1 MNIREDIEK
10 TSSELRVIG
19 GIFMKLRK
27 YIRTISFFTFFLTLF
42 TILNSIVSISAVSKI
57 DIPDKLIIRVSRDR
71 IYEVQY
77 DNYTIGANKINA
89 EGRNEVVYCLEIDQ
103 DYPSGELFERTDK
116 LNEEVDGIITH
127 GYPYVS
133 YKELNVENETQAY
146 FATQIAIWSVLENY
160 DINKLKCDNTAILNA
175 IKTIYAKGI
184 EEEEVKYGNVEYI
197 SPNESVQRVVVVFEK
212 VYPPQEG

>member
-89 EGRNEVVYCLEIDQ
+89 EGRNEPVYCLEIDQ